1 MAYSTGI
8 MNRRVAIM
16 TRSTSDTGSFG
27 RNSAGQS
34 YAYAATVWAAVDFNR
49 GTKAMREGAYDGY
62 DRVMFRMRWNPTVDR
77 SSMLVWDGR
86 TYQIESF
93 NADKYQNTI
102 QITAVETPGK
112 DLTSLLPTPDPEP
125 TPTPD
130 PEPTPDSEPTPEPE
144 PDDNTEQSSTD

>member
-16 TRSTSDTGSFG
+16 VRSTSDTGSFG

-49 GTKAMREGAYDGY
+49 GTKAMHEGAYDGY

-112 DLTSLLPTPDPEP
+112 DLTGLLPVDPEPEPEP

-130 PEPTPDSEPTPEPE
+130 P
-144 PDDNTEQSSTD
+144 DDDESTDEGLATD

>member
-62 DRVMFRMRWNPTVDR
+62 DHVMFRMRWNPTVDR

-112 DLTSLLPTPDPEP
+112 DLTSLLPDPDPEP

-130 PEPTPDSEPTPEPE
+130 PEPTPEPE

>member
-34 YAYAATVWAAVDFNR
+34 YAYPATVWAAVDFNR

-62 DRVMFRMRWNPTVDR
+62 DRVMFRMRWNSTVDR

-102 QITAVETPGK
+102 QITA
-112 DLTSLLPTPDPEP
+112 
-125 TPTPD
+125 
-130 PEPTPDSEPTPEPE
+130 
-144 PDDNTEQSSTD
+144 TEIVK

>member
-16 TRSTSDTGSFG
+16 VRSTSDTGSFG

-34 YAYAATVWAAVDFNR
+34 YAYATTVWAAVDFNR

-62 DRVMFRMRWNPTVDR
+62 DRVMFRMRWNPTMDR

-102 QITAVETPGK
+102 QITAVEAPGK
-112 DLTSLLPTPDPEP
+112 DLTGLVPVDPEP
-125 TPTPD
+125 G
-130 PEPTPDSEPTPEPE
+130 
-144 PDDNTEQSSTD
+144 DNTEQSSTD

>member
-34 YAYAATVWAAVDFNR
+34 YAYAVTVWAAVDFNR

-93 NADKYQNTI
+93 NADRYQNTI
-102 QITAVETPGK
+102 QITAVEAPGK
-112 DLTSLLPTPDPEP
+112 DLTGLVPVDPEP
-125 TPTPD
+125 G
-130 PEPTPDSEPTPEPE
+130 
-144 PDDNTEQSSTD
+144 DNTEQSSTD

>member
-102 QITAVETPGK
+102 QITAVEAPGK
-112 DLTSLLPTPDPEP
+112 DLTGLVPVDPEP
-125 TPTPD
+125 G
-130 PEPTPDSEPTPEPE
+130 
-144 PDDNTEQSSTD
+144 DNTEQSSTD

>member
-1 MAYSTGI
+1 

-16 TRSTSDTGSFG
+16 VRSTSDTGSFG

-62 DRVMFRMRWNPTVDR
+62 DRVMFRMRWNSTVDR

-102 QITAVETPGK
+102 QITAVEAPGK
-112 DLTSLLPTPDPEP
+112 DLTSLLPTPTPDPEP

-130 PEPTPDSEPTPEPE
+130 PD
-144 PDDNTEQSSTD
+144 PDDEGTDPAPAGDDSTTNNELQNQ

>member
-62 DRVMFRMRWNPTVDR
+62 DRVMFRMRLNPTVDR

-112 DLTSLLPTPDPEP
+112 DLTGLLPVDPEPEPEP

-130 PEPTPDSEPTPEPE
+130 P
-144 PDDNTEQSSTD
+144 DDDESTDEGPATD

>member
-93 NADKYQNTI
+93 NADRYQNTI
-102 QITAVETPGK
+102 QITAVEAPGK
-112 DLTSLLPTPDPEP
+112 DLTGLVPVDPEP
-125 TPTPD
+125 G
-130 PEPTPDSEPTPEPE
+130 
-144 PDDNTEQSSTD
+144 DNTEQSSTD

>member
-1 MAYSTGI
+1 M
-8 MNRRVAIM
+8 V
-16 TRSTSDTGSFG
+16 RSTSDTGSFG

-112 DLTSLLPTPDPEP
+112 DLTGLLPVDPEPEPEP

-130 PEPTPDSEPTPEPE
+130 P
-144 PDDNTEQSSTD
+144 DDDESTDEGPATD

>member
-49 GTKAMREGAYDGY
+49 GTKASGKGVT
-62 DRVMFRMRWNPTVDR
+62 RVGSDTLIMSYVHIAHDCRVGNHCILVSSFISMGCKDTR
-77 SSMLVWDGR
+77 S
-86 TYQIESF
+86 Y
-93 NADKYQNTI
+93 
-102 QITAVETPGK
+102 
-112 DLTSLLPTPDPEP
+112 
-125 TPTPD
+125 
-130 PEPTPDSEPTPEPE
+130 
-144 PDDNTEQSSTD
+144 

>member
-16 TRSTSDTGSFG
+16 TRSTSDIGSFG

-93 NADKYQNTI
+93 NADRYQNTI
-102 QITAVETPGK
+102 QITAVEAPGK
-112 DLTSLLPTPDPEP
+112 DLTGLVPVDPEP
-125 TPTPD
+125 G
-130 PEPTPDSEPTPEPE
+130 
-144 PDDNTEQSSTD
+144 DNTEQSSTD

>member
-16 TRSTSDTGSFG
+16 TRSTSDNGTFG

-62 DRVMFRMRWNPTVDR
+62 DRVMFRMRWNSTVDR

-93 NADKYQNTI
+93 NADRYQNTI
-102 QITAVETPGK
+102 QITAVEAPGK
-112 DLTSLLPTPDPEP
+112 DLTGLLPTPTPDPEP

-130 PEPTPDSEPTPEPE
+130 PEPTPE
-144 PDDNTEQSSTD
+144 PDTPDNTEND